1 MTKTAKGLVEYAK
14 AQLGKPYLYGTFG
27 QAASKELY
35 EQKKKQYP
43 NYYTTPYNGTTAKV
57 HDCVGLIKGYL
68 WCDSANDTTP
78 VYDSAQD
85 KSANGMRSAC
95 KTKGEMSTMPDVP
108 GLLVFYNNHVGVYIG
123 GGEVIEARGRKY
135 GVVKTKLADRP
146 WTSWGYGP
154 YITYE
159 APEQKTVE
167 IALPV
172 LKKGA
177 KGDTVKAMQ
186 TLLIGYGYKMIS
198 ASGKVYDA
206 DGSFGG
212 ATEIAVKAY
221 QEDNK
226 LSVDGSCGRA
236 TWTKLLG
243 ASES

>member
-1 MTKTAKGLVEYAK
+1 MAKTNKGLVEYAK
-14 AQLGKPYLYGTFG
+14 AQLGKPYWYGTFG

-35 EQKKKQYP
+35 EQKKNQYP

-57 HDCVGLIKGYL
+57 HDCVGLVKGYL
-68 WCDSANDTTP
+68 WCDDP
-78 VYDSAQD
+78 QDSTADYNKAQD
-85 KSANGMRSAC
+85 VSANGMRTAC
-95 KTKGEMSTMPDVP
+95 KTKGEMATMPDVS

-146 WTSWGYGP
+146 WTSWGYCP

-159 APEQKTVE
+159 VPEQTETGNTVSVN
-167 IALPV
+167 LPV

-177 KGDTVKAMQ
+177 KGDTVKVMQ
-186 TLLIGYGYKMIS
+186 TLLMSKNYNLGGYGS
-198 ASGKVYDA
+198 

-212 ATEIAVKAY
+212 ATEKALKAY
-221 QEDNK
+221 QTDNN
-226 LSVDGSCGRA
+226 LDPDGSCGRK

-243 ASES
+243 VSTS